1 MIDSHSIT
9 DMNLNG
15 RRSMRDFFAILKNR
29 MEERVL
35 KNKIGSIELEEK
47 RLLRRFRS
55 ETRLL
60 KIKQEQRLG
69 NLSLKRQDSNA
80 THINKASPSPQS
92 PEVCR
97 YTLLTLFFLKLALQ
111 RRNKRNKRLKQAT
124 VYFKLKITFFPF
136 ILLLLEKELK
146 GNC

>member
-1 MIDSHSIT
+1 M
-9 DMNLNG
+9 
-15 RRSMRDFFAILKNR
+15 KNE

-35 KNKIGSIELEEK
+35 KNKIGSIELQEK

-69 NLSLKRQDSNA
+69 NLSLKRQHSNG
-80 THINKASPSPQS
+80 TYTNKTSLSPQ

-97 YTLLTLFFLKLALQ
+97 
-111 RRNKRNKRLKQAT
+111 
-124 VYFKLKITFFPF
+124 
-136 ILLLLEKELK
+136 
-146 GNC
+146 